1 MKHVPLQ
8 KHMTNVV
15 CAMAWVY
22 PLTPVIA
29 PGRPII
35 HSPDASVVTHQT
47 IVVCVV
53 DLGLMSTNVA
63 MGKSTRVVDVLH
75 QVKMRPH

>member
-1 MKHVPLQ
+1 MKRAPLQ
-8 KHMTNVV
+8 KHMTNAV
-15 CAMAWVY
+15 CVMAWVY
-22 PLTPVIA
+22 PLTPVIV

-53 DLGLMSTNVA
+53 DPGLMSTNVVT
-63 MGKSTRVVDVLH
+63 GKSTRDVDVLH